1 MSKMEILDN
10 VEEEGMIVLEI
21 QDGYS
26 VGLVEIP
33 IDEDI
38 DTFFNTTDVLDI
50 SKSKNDKHYGYFSP
64 SERFDKFRVGNKD
77 DDGKDFNVVYGRVTG
92 TNKWSFA
99 KNIYNPSIWDQKDAR
114 EHCKKSGAI
123 AFDHAGVEEAA
134 VVAERIFPIT
144 ENQEYHIKKKDSDRQ
159 LVYGIVLEPNVV
171 DMQGDYESEAT
182 IEAAAHKFL
191 LKLWMEKQRPMIGSE
206 HERPLPTAIPV
217 ESYIA
222 KADQYFPG
230 CPETEEYFVSK
241 GSWILVSLIA
251 DEEEFSKI
259 KRGVYKGYSIQGDGK
274 RRPVSE

>member
-123 AFDHAGVEEAA
+123 AFDHAGVEE
-134 VVAERIFPIT
+134 ERNTF
-144 ENQEYHIKKKDSDRQ
+144 QETKSEGYSLELKKADKLRG
-159 LVYGIVLEPNVV
+159 LVYGIVLEPDVI
-171 DMQGDYESEAT
+171 DLQKDFESPE
-182 IEAAAHKFL
+182 EVERAAHSYL
-191 LKLWMEKQRPMIGSE
+191 TNLWLSETPNMIGAE
-206 HERPLPTAIPV
+206 HAYPIDEAIVV
-217 ESYIA
+217 ESFIA
-222 KADQYFPG
+222 PVDFWYDGSPHD
-230 CPETEEYFVSK
+230 EEHMVSK
-241 GSWILVSLIA
+241 GAWVVCSLIRDK
-251 DEEEFSKI
+251 DEFAKVVSGE
-259 KRGVYKGYSIQGDGK
+259 YLGYSMQGSGIRK
-274 RRPVSE
+274 PL

>member
-123 AFDHAGVEEAA
+123 AFDHAGTEE
-134 VVAERIFPIT
+134 ERNTF
-144 ENQEYHIKKKDSDRQ
+144 QETKSEGYSLELKKADKLRG
-159 LVYGIVLEPNVV
+159 LVYGIVLEPDVI
-171 DMQGDYESEAT
+171 DLQKDFESPE
-182 IEAAAHKFL
+182 EVERAAHSYL
-191 LKLWMEKQRPMIGSE
+191 TNLWLSETPNMIGAE
-206 HERPLPTAIPV
+206 HAYPIDEAIVV
-217 ESYIA
+217 ESFIA
-222 KADQYFPG
+222 PVDFWYDGSPHD
-230 CPETEEYFVSK
+230 EEHMVSK
-241 GSWILVSLIA
+241 GAWVVCSLIRDK
-251 DEEEFSKI
+251 DEFAKVVSGE
-259 KRGVYKGYSIQGDGK
+259 YLGYSMQGSGIRK
-274 RRPVSE
+274 PL